1 MANLFD
7 RDDIALGIKLPFGSG
22 QSNFA
27 LNYTTLDQ
35 AKTNLINLL
44 LTHKGERFMQPNFGT
59 NLRRFLFQPNTSD
72 IESELRNEILDTIKR
87 WLPFIKVGTL
97 KISRDIK
104 DINQYTIRIAL
115 DVSVIDDITKF
126 SNITFVFGS
135 DGTVLVENI

>member
-1 MANLFD
+1 
-7 RDDIALGIKLPFGSG
+7 
-22 QSNFA
+22 
-27 LNYTTLDQ
+27 
-35 AKTNLINLL
+35 
-44 LTHKGERFMQPNFGT
+44 MQPDFGT
-59 NLRRFLFQPNTSD
+59 NLRRFLFQPNTSE
-72 IESELRNEILDTIKR
+72 IEGELRNEILDTIKR

-97 KISRDIK
+97 RINRDIK